1 MIKKPRGMSIRLYG
15 MTDADRGLARFE
27 LVITISLI
35 SVLTGI
41 FAQRFLYLQEYAEK
55 TVMEATVVNIRSGLR
70 YKLAEL
76 IVEERSSE
84 IPALM
89 NENPIQ
95 WLERPP
101 ENYVGEFEHPE
112 RAVIPSGSW
121 YFNKRH
127 KQLVYRLNR
136 DSYFDGPGEVSEICF
151 RVGGVA
157 QSLQTGEAAAQGL
170 SALKFEGVTPASWFG
185 EKTDIFNV
193 LR

>member
-1 MIKKPRGMSIRLYG
+1 MLN
-15 MTDADRGLARFE
+15 RGLTRFD
-27 LVITISLI
+27 LVVTIGLI

-55 TVMEATVVNIRSGLR
+55 TVMEATVMNIRSGLR

-76 IVEERSSE
+76 IVEERGSE

-101 ENYVGEFEHPE
+101 ENYVGEFAYPE
-112 RAVIPSGSW
+112 NAVIPSGNW
-121 YFNKRH
+121 YFDKSL

-136 DSYFDGPGEVSEICF
+136 DSYFEGSGTVSEI
-151 RVGGVA
+151 RYRIGGVA
-157 QSLQTGEAAAQGL
+157 KNRQSGELVVQGL
-170 SALKFEGVTPASWFG
+170 SSLTLEVVAPVSWFG
-185 EKTDIFNV
+185 EKTDILSV

>member
-1 MIKKPRGMSIRLYG
+1 MLN
-15 MTDADRGLARFE
+15 RGLTRFD
-27 LVITISLI
+27 LVVTITLI

-55 TVMEATVVNIRSGLR
+55 TVMEATVMNIRSGLR

-76 IVEERSSE
+76 IVEERGSE

-89 NENPIQ
+89 NENPVQ

-101 ENYVGEFEHPE
+101 ENYVGEFAYPE
-112 RAVIPSGSW
+112 SSVIPSGSW
-121 YFNKRH
+121 YFNKRN

-136 DSYFDGPGEVSEICF
+136 DTYFNGPGAVPEIGFRIVGTAKSGQDSESA
-151 RVGGVA
+151 V
-157 QSLQTGEAAAQGL
+157 QGL
-170 SALKFEGVTPASWFG
+170 RSLNLEVAAPVNWFG
-185 EKTDIFNV
+185 EKTDILNA